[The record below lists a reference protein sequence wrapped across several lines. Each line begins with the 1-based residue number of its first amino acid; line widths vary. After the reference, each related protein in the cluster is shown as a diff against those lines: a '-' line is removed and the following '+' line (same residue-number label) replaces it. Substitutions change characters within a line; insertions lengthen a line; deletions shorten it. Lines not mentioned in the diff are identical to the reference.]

1 VEMGKAKSTWIVGVV
16 FCFAVLVLAAAGCGE
31 VTPVDAEQIQA
42 CAKKDCDGADCP
54 PRGQKKH
61 DATTAAGAGG
71 RCAMASGAAGGATGH
86 AASGGAG
93 MAGAAGGSGGAAL
106 TDAYDPGCALCAR
119 AEACCKA
126 EGLTDCNYAAAC
138 ANASNAEKA
147 AFYVAFC
154 RMVLDAA
161 SSGKRTLP
169 DVCGM

>member
-1 VEMGKAKSTWIVGVV
+1 
-16 FCFAVLVLAAAGCGE
+16 
-31 VTPVDAEQIQA
+31 
-42 CAKKDCDGADCP
+42 
-54 PRGQKKH
+54 
-61 DATTAAGAGG
+61 
-71 RCAMASGAAGGATGH
+71 MASGATGGVTGTLGN
-86 AASGGAG
+86 GGAG
-93 MAGAAGGSGGAAL
+93 MAGASGGSGGTPL
-106 TDAYDPGCALCAR
+106 TDRYDPACALCVR

>member
-1 VEMGKAKSTWIVGVV
+1 MRNASATWIVSLLLSL
-16 FCFAVLVLAAAGCGE
+16 AVPMLAASGCG
-31 VTPVDAEQIQA
+31 DA
-42 CAKKDCDGADCP
+42 KP
-54 PRGQKKH
+54 T
-61 DATTAAGAGG
+61 DAVNNQTGSAAT
-71 RCAMASGAAGGATGH
+71 GGATGS
-86 AASGGAG
+86 AGSGGFGLAGASGSSGGA
-93 MAGAAGGSGGAAL
+93 SL
-106 TDAYDPGCALCAR
+106 TDTYDPGCALCAR